1 MRVPKEQDGITVNA
15 ISGTFVVLMGFDI
28 ADPKGLLGFAIHRKD
43 LTENEERWIPN
54 QRTFPGKGAG
64 QTTWASNEAP
74 LQKFRW
80 SDYAAKPE
88 HNYQYDVYAVYGT
101 PDQLKLQGPVSVPI
115 STESPKAI
123 KHPDG
128 TVHEIHFNRSSAASQ
143 AYEVKFHGQSPEDV
157 GKPALDWLS
166 RGLLEE
172 MLAYIDRAQS
182 GDELHIAIYEF
193 QYSDVLSRIKA
204 AADRG
209 VKVLRI
215 VYDAGS
221 GNSAPRALNEAAI
234 ATAQLQP
241 YVKPRANLASHI
253 SHHKFMV
260 LVSGGQPRAVW
271 TGSTNMTFNA
281 FYAQLNVGHAIDNQD
296 LAQAYLNLHGALWSD
311 DPDLKGT
318 RRFVEGLGP
327 VSPPA
332 GANTHFIFSPRTK
345 EEAMEY
351 YLQLMEGAQSMVVLT
366 TPFGVDQ
373 RIADFLQTPSPIIKF
388 GLAGNTTGANKIDFI
403 DSINGVFYTM
413 PARIDSVLDKWQME
427 KFYNQ
432 SHAYIH
438 TKFLLIDPLGE
449 NPTLVSGSANFSK
462 ASCVYNDEDM
472 VVIMGHKTAADVYFT
487 EFMRMF
493 DHYSFRHFREKP
505 GRAAEELPL
514 KTTDEWSKLY
524 FTPGHEREKD
534 RLVFSGH
541 YKNT

>member
-15 ISGTFVVLMGFDI
+15 ISGTYVVLLGFDI

-54 QRTFPGKGAG
+54 QRTFPGQGAG
-64 QTTWASNEAP
+64 KTLWPSNEAP

-88 HNYQYDVYAVYGT
+88 HNYLYDVYAVYGT
-101 PDQLKLQGPVSVPI
+101 PAQLTLKGPVSVPI

-128 TVHEIHFNRSSAASQ
+128 TVHEIHFNRGGAASQ
-143 AYEVKFHGQSPEDV
+143 AYEVKFHDKTPEEV
-157 GKPALDWLS
+157 GAPALEWLS

-172 MLAYIDRAQS
+172 MQAYIDRAQS
-182 GDELHIAIYEF
+182 GDELHISIYEF
-193 QYSDVLSRIKA
+193 QLQDVLSRIKA

-209 VKVLRI
+209 VKVRV

-221 GNSAPRALNEAAI
+221 GATAPRAENEKAI
-234 ATAQLQP
+234 ADAQLQQF
-241 YVKPRANLASHI
+241 VKPRANLASHI

-260 LVSGGQPRAVW
+260 LVSGGQPRVVW

-281 FYAQLNVGHAIDNQD
+281 FYAQLNVGHAIDNPD
-296 LAQAYLNLHGALWSD
+296 LAQAYLDLHGTLWAN
-311 DPDLKGT
+311 DPDLQDT
-318 RRFVEGLGP
+318 RSFVEGQGP
-327 VSPPA
+327 VSPPP

-351 YLQLMEGAQSMVVLT
+351 YLQLMAGAQSMVVLT

-373 RIADFLQTPSPIIKF
+373 RIADFLQAPSRIIKF
-388 GLAGNTTGANKIDFI
+388 GLAGNTTGANKIDLI

-413 PARIDSVLDKWQME
+413 PARIDSVLDNWQME
-427 KFYNQ
+427 KFQNQ

-449 NPTLVSGSANFSK
+449 NPALVSGSANFSK

-472 VVIMGHKTAADVYFT
+472 VVILGHKAAADVYFT

-505 GRAAEELPL
+505 GHKATELPL
-514 KTTDEWSKLY
+514 KTTDAWSKWY

-541 YKNT
+541 YQNT